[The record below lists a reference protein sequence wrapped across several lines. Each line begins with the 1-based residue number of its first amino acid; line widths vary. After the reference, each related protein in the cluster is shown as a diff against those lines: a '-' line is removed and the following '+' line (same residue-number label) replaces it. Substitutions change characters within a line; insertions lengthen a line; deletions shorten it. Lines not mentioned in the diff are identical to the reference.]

1 MRVEREFVIFAVLL
15 VALAANPV
23 WFFPHA
29 EDSTYEYRAVEIT
42 DENRH
47 RVVER
52 HPEVLE
58 CLPVE
63 RQRACGFEVAAAHGG
78 VPVNASGTQYAGS
91 SEYEYVDFP
100 TEYYRPTIVETDD
113 DTRLTLENVSAA
125 EIVADLA
132 YPYADAT
139 EQARTVVREG
149 EAVVYSS
156 VPDRDRIVS
165 REGRYYFL
173 EPTHDAGQPLG
184 GWVPRYRWM
193 MWFGTVPLSF
203 AAMWRWS

>member
-1 MRVEREFVIFAVLL
+1 MRVQREFVIFALLL

-29 EDSTYEYRAVEIT
+29 EDPAYEYRAVEIT
-42 DENRH
+42 DDNRH

-58 CLPVE
+58 CNTPE
-63 RQRACGFEVAAAHGG
+63 RQRTCGFEAAARGG
-78 VPVNASGTQYAGS
+78 VAVNASGTQYASS

-100 TEYYRPTIVETDD
+100 TEYYRPAVVETDD
-113 DTRLTLENVSAA
+113 GARLVLENVTAA
-125 EIVADLA
+125 EIVTDLA
-132 YPYADAT
+132 FSYADAT
-139 EQARTVVREG
+139 DQARIVVREG
-149 EAVVYSS
+149 EAVVYNS

-173 EPTHDAGQPLG
+173 EPTYDTGQPLG
-184 GWVPRYRWM
+184 GWVPRLRWA
-193 MWFGTVPLSF
+193 MWLGTVPLSF
-203 AAMWRWS
+203 AAMWRWT